1 MAISD
6 NDKKR
11 ILYPFEKTIYSPGY
25 TSGNYNYDSDLE
37 SRMFGTSINLNIVE
51 GKVECPTFIIERLYV
66 NLPSSTLVT
75 LSSIYVPLYSRFSK
89 NIKTISSVITAG
101 FDKVQWSN
109 RLMKVIMPNEEIYYI
124 NKGIIL
130 DKDMNP
136 IIVYTWDC
144 NIADKS
150 YDNPKVYVNPIVFT
164 KIDLPLYKDIVN
176 KFIPVLMT
184 EGFAVGGNYS
194 YYNSIVPTYSAGS
207 IKVIFEEYPLIRHSV
222 VPNTIGDHNTEIVQL
237 LENNREQL
245 LTNV

>member
-1 MAISD
+1 MAISE

-11 ILYPFEKTIYSPGY
+11 ILYPFERTIYSPGY
-25 TSGNYNYDSDLE
+25 TSGDYYYDSDLE
-37 SRMFGTSINLNIVE
+37 NRMFSTFINLNIIDY
-51 GKVECPTFIIERLYV
+51 KVECPVFIIQRLYN
-66 NLPSSTLVT
+66 NLASLTLESLNNVH
-75 LSSIYVPLYSRFSK
+75 VPLYSRFSK
-89 NIKTISSVITAG
+89 NIKTISSVINTG
-101 FDKVQWSN
+101 FDKVQWRD
-109 RLMKVIMPNEEIYYI
+109 RLMRVIMPSGEIYYI

-136 IIVYTWDC
+136 IIVYTWEC

-184 EGFAVGGNYS
+184 ERFTTHGYYRYS
-194 YYNSIVPTYSAGS
+194 NTGPTYSPGS

-237 LENNREQL
+237 LENNRELL

>member
-11 ILYPFEKTIYSPGY
+11 ILYPFEKTLFSPGY
-25 TSGNYNYDSDLE
+25 TSGNNNYASDLE
-37 SRMFGTSINLNIVE
+37 NRMFGTSINLNIIE
-51 GKVECPTFIIERLYV
+51 GKVECPTFIIGRLYV
-66 NLPSSTLVT
+66 NLPTSTLET
-75 LSSIYVPLYSRFSK
+75 LNSVCVPLYGRFSK
-89 NIKTISSVITAG
+89 NIKTVSSVVNTG
-101 FDKVQWSN
+101 FDKVQWRD

-184 EGFAVGGNYS
+184 EGFRAYS
-194 YYNSIVPTYSAGS
+194 NRYSNIGPTYSAGS

-245 LTNV
+245 LANV

>member
-11 ILYPFEKTIYSPGY
+11 ILYPFERTIYSPGY
-25 TSGNYNYDSDLE
+25 TGGSYNYDSDLE
-37 SRMFGTSINLNIVE
+37 NRMFGTSIPLNIVE

-66 NLPSSTLVT
+66 NLPTSTLET
-75 LSSIYVPLYSRFSK
+75 LDGVRVPLYSRLSK
-89 NIKTISSVITAG
+89 NIKTVSSVINAG

-144 NIADKS
+144 NIPDKS
-150 YDNPKVYVNPIVFT
+150 YDNPKVYVNPIIFT

-184 EGFAVGGNYS
+184 EGFTTHGYNRYS
-194 YYNSIVPTYSAGS
+194 ITGPTYPAGS

-222 VPNTIGDHNTEIVQL
+222 APNTIGDHNTEIVQL

>member
-1 MAISD
+1 MAISE

-25 TSGNYNYDSDLE
+25 TGGNHNYYSDLE

-51 GKVECPTFIIERLYV
+51 DKVECPTFIISRLYV
-66 NLPSSTLVT
+66 NLPTSTLDT
-75 LSSIYVPLYSRFSK
+75 LTNICVPLYSKFSK
-89 NIKTISSVITAG
+89 NIKTISSVINAG
-101 FDKVQWSN
+101 FDKVQWRD

-136 IIVYTWDC
+136 IIVYTLDC
-144 NIADKS
+144 NIIDKS
-150 YDNPKVYVNPIVFT
+150 YDNPKVYINPIVFT
-164 KIDLPLYKDIVN
+164 KIDLPLYKDIIN

-184 EGFAVGGNYS
+184 ERFTAYNNYS
-194 YYNSIVPTYSAGS
+194 RSTGPTYPAGS

-222 VPNTIGDHNTEIVQL
+222 VPNTTEDHNTEIIQL

-245 LTNV
+245 LTDV

>member
-1 MAISD
+1 MAISE

-11 ILYPFEKTIYSPGY
+11 ILYPFERPLYPPGY
-25 TSGNYNYDSDLE
+25 TSGNHNYDSDLE
-37 SRMFGTSINLNIVE
+37 NRMFGTSINLNIVD
-51 GKVECPTFIIERLYV
+51 GKVECPTFIIGRLYV
-66 NLPSSTLVT
+66 NLPTSTLET
-75 LSSIYVPLYSRFSK
+75 LNNICVPLYSKFSK
-89 NIKTISSVITAG
+89 NIKTVSSVINAG

-144 NIADKS
+144 DISDKS
-150 YDNPKVYVNPIVFT
+150 YNNPKVYVNPVVFT
-164 KIDLPLYKDIVN
+164 KIDLPLYKDIAN

-184 EGFAVGGNYS
+184 EGFTKHD
-194 YYNSIVPTYSAGS
+194 YYRHNDIGPIYPAGS

-222 VPNTIGDHNTEIVQL
+222 VPNTIGDHNTEIIQL

>member
-1 MAISD
+1 MAISE

-11 ILYPFEKTIYSPGY
+11 ILYPFEKTTDSPGY
-25 TSGNYNYDSDLE
+25 TSGNSIDNDLE
-37 SRMFGTSINLNIVE
+37 NRMFGTSINLNIVDD
-51 GKVECPTFIIERLYV
+51 KVECPTFIIGRLYV
-66 NLPSSTLVT
+66 NLLTSTLET
-75 LSSIYVPLYSRFSK
+75 LNNIYVPLYSKFSK
-89 NIKTISSVITAG
+89 NIKTVSSVINAG
-101 FDKVQWSN
+101 FDKVQWN
-109 RLMKVIMPNEEIYYI
+109 HRLMKVMMPNGEIYYI

-144 NIADKS
+144 NIANKS
-150 YDNPKVYVNPIVFT
+150 YDNPKVYINPIIFT

-184 EGFAVGGNYS
+184 EGFTAYS
-194 YYNSIVPTYSAGS
+194 YHRYSNIGPTYPAGS

-222 VPNTIGDHNTEIVQL
+222 VPNTAGDHNTEIIQL

>member
-1 MAISD
+1 MAISE

-11 ILYPFEKTIYSPGY
+11 ILYPFEKTVYSPGY
-25 TSGNYNYDSDLE
+25 TDGNHNYDSDLE
-37 SRMFGTSINLNIVE
+37 NRMFGTSINLNIVG
-51 GKVECPTFIIERLYV
+51 GKVECPTFIIGRLYV
-66 NLPSSTLVT
+66 NLPASTLEA
-75 LSSIYVPLYSRFSK
+75 LNNICVPLYSKFSK
-89 NIKTISSVITAG
+89 NIKTVSSVINAG
-101 FDKVQWSN
+101 FDKVQWSD

-144 NIADKS
+144 NITDKS
-150 YDNPKVYVNPIVFT
+150 YDNPRVYVNPIVFT

-184 EGFAVGGNYS
+184 EGFTTHGYS
-194 YYNSIVPTYSAGS
+194 RYSNTGPTYSPGS

-222 VPNTIGDHNTEIVQL
+222 VPNTIGDHNTEIIQL

>member
-1 MAISD
+1 MAISE

-11 ILYPFEKTIYSPGY
+11 ILYPFERTIYSPGY
-25 TSGNYNYDSDLE
+25 TSGDHYYDSDLE
-37 SRMFGTSINLNIVE
+37 NRMFGTSINLNIVE
-51 GKVECPTFIIERLYV
+51 GKVECPVFIIQRLY
-66 NLPSSTLVT
+66 NLPAVT
-75 LSSIYVPLYSRFSK
+75 LGALNNITIPLYSRFSK
-89 NIKTISSVITAG
+89 NIKTVSSVINAG
-101 FDKVQWSN
+101 FDKVQWCN
-109 RLMKVIMPNEEIYYI
+109 RLMKVIMPNEEVYYI

-144 NIADKS
+144 NITDKS
-150 YDNPKVYVNPIVFT
+150 YDNPKVYVNPVVFT
-164 KIDLPLYKDIVN
+164 KMDLPLYKDIVN

-184 EGFAVGGNYS
+184 EGFIVHGYS
-194 YYNSIVPTYSAGS
+194 RYSNTGPTYSPGS

-222 VPNTIGDHNTEIVQL
+222 APNTIGDHNTEIVQL

>member
-1 MAISD
+1 MAISEK
-6 NDKKR
+6 DKER

-25 TSGNYNYDSDLE
+25 TSGEYDFRDLE
-37 SRMFGTSINLNIVE
+37 NRMFGTSINLNIVDN
-51 GKVECPTFIIERLYV
+51 KVECPTFIIERLYG
-66 NLPSSTLVT
+66 NTPASTLET
-75 LSSIYVPLYSRFSK
+75 LNSICVPLYSRFSK
-89 NIKTISSVITAG
+89 NIKTVSSVINTG
-101 FDKVQWSN
+101 FDKVQWRD
-109 RLMKVIMPNEEIYYI
+109 RLMKVIMPNEESYYI

-144 NIADKS
+144 NISDKS
-150 YDNPKVYVNPIVFT
+150 YDNPKVYVNPIIFT

-184 EGFAVGGNYS
+184 EGFTVYGYS
-194 YYNSIVPTYSAGS
+194 RYSDRGLTYSPGS

-222 VPNTIGDHNTEIVQL
+222 VPNTIGDHNTEIIQL

-245 LTNV
+245 LINV

>member
-11 ILYPFEKTIYSPGY
+11 ILYPFEKTLYSPGY
-25 TSGNYNYDSDLE
+25 TSGNFNFDNDLE
-37 SRMFGTSINLNIVE
+37 NRMFGTSINLNIVD
-51 GKVECPTFIIERLYV
+51 GKVECPTFIIGRLYV
-66 NLPSSTLVT
+66 NLPTSTLET
-75 LSSIYVPLYSRFSK
+75 LNNICVPLYSKFSK
-89 NIKTISSVITAG
+89 NIKTVSSVINAG
-101 FDKVQWSN
+101 FDKVPWRA
-109 RLMKVIMPNEEIYYI
+109 RLMKVIMPNGEIYYI

-150 YDNPKVYVNPIVFT
+150 YNNPKVYINPIVFT
-164 KIDLPLYKDIVN
+164 KIDLPLYKDIIN

-184 EGFAVGGNYS
+184 EEFTVYGYNR
-194 YYNSIVPTYSAGS
+194 YYNTGPIYSAGS

-222 VPNTIGDHNTEIVQL
+222 VPNTTEDHNTEIVQL

>member
-11 ILYPFEKTIYSPGY
+11 ILYPFERTLLPTGF
-25 TSGNYNYDSDLE
+25 TSVNYNDTTELE
-37 SRMFGTSINLNIVE
+37 NRMFESSINLNIIDY
-51 GKVECPTFIIERLYV
+51 KVECPAFIIYRLYN
-66 NLPSSTLVT
+66 NLPTATLESLNNIV
-75 LSSIYVPLYSRFSK
+75 VPLYSKLSK
-89 NIKTISSVITAG
+89 NIKTVSSVINIG
-101 FDKVQWSN
+101 FDKVQWIN
-109 RLMKVIMPNEEIYYI
+109 RLLKAIMANGEIYYI

-144 NIADKS
+144 DVSNKN

-184 EGFAVGGNYS
+184 EGVTTYG
-194 YYNSIVPTYSAGS
+194 YYINSGINSTYPAGS
-207 IKVIFEEYPLIRHSV
+207 IKVIYEEYPHIRHSV
-222 VPNTIGDHNTEIVQL
+222 VPNTIENHNTEIIQL
-237 LENNREQL
+237 LENNRELL

>member
-25 TSGNYNYDSDLE
+25 TSGDHNYASDLE
-37 SRMFGTSINLNIVE
+37 NRMFGVSINLNIIDY
-51 GKVECPTFIIERLYV
+51 KVECPVFIIQRLY
-66 NLPSSTLVT
+66 NSLIATALETLDT
-75 LSSIYVPLYSRFSK
+75 IIVPLYSKFSK
-89 NIKTISSVITAG
+89 NIKTISSVINTG
-101 FDKVQWSN
+101 FDKVQWRD
-109 RLMKVIMPNEEIYYI
+109 RLMKVIMSNGEIYYI

-144 NIADKS
+144 NVSDKS
-150 YDNPKVYVNPIVFT
+150 HDNPKVYINPIIFT

-184 EGFAVGGNYS
+184 EEFTVYGTYRHSMG
-194 YYNSIVPTYSAGS
+194 PTYSAGS
-207 IKVIFEEYPLIRHSV
+207 IKVIFEEYPHIRHSI
-222 VPNTIGDHNTEIVQL
+222 VPNTIEDHNTEIVQL
-237 LENNREQL
+237 LENDRELL

>member
-1 MAISD
+1 MAISE

-25 TSGNYNYDSDLE
+25 TSGNSNFDNDLE
-37 SRMFGTSINLNIVE
+37 NRMFGTSINLNIVD
-51 GKVECPTFIIERLYV
+51 GKVECPTFIIKKLYID
-66 NLPSSTLVT
+66 LPTFTLET
-75 LSSIYVPLYSRFSK
+75 LNNIYVPLYSKFSK
-89 NIKTISSVITAG
+89 NIKTVSSVINTG

-144 NIADKS
+144 NITDKS
-150 YDNPKVYVNPIVFT
+150 YDNPRVYVNPIVFT

-184 EGFAVGGNYS
+184 EGFTTHGYS
-194 YYNSIVPTYSAGS
+194 RYSNTGPTYSPGS
-207 IKVIFEEYPLIRHSV
+207 IKVIFEEYPLVRHSV
-222 VPNTIGDHNTEIVQL
+222 VPNTIVDHNTEIIQL

-245 LTNV
+245 LANV

>member
-11 ILYPFEKTIYSPGY
+11 ILYPFERTIYSPGY
-25 TSGNYNYDSDLE
+25 TVGNHNFDSDLE
-37 SRMFGTSINLNIVE
+37 NRMFGTSINLNIVE

-66 NLPSSTLVT
+66 NLPTSTLET
-75 LSSIYVPLYSRFSK
+75 LDGVHVLLYSRFSK
-89 NIKTISSVITAG
+89 NIKTVSSVINAG
-101 FDKVQWSN
+101 FDKVQWRD

-130 DKDMNP
+130 DKNMNP

-144 NIADKS
+144 NISDKS
-150 YDNPKVYVNPIVFT
+150 YDNPKVYVNPIIFT

-184 EGFAVGGNYS
+184 EGFTTHGYS
-194 YYNSIVPTYSAGS
+194 RYSNIGPTYSPGS
-207 IKVIFEEYPLIRHSV
+207 IKVIFEEYPLVRHSV
-222 VPNTIGDHNTEIVQL
+222 VPNTIVDHNTEIIQL

>member
-1 MAISD
+1 MAISE

-11 ILYPFEKTIYSPGY
+11 ILYPFERTIYSPGY
-25 TSGNYNYDSDLE
+25 TRGNHNYNSDLE
-37 SRMFGTSINLNIVE
+37 NRMFGTSINLNIVE

-66 NLPSSTLVT
+66 NLPESTLDA
-75 LSSIYVPLYSRFSK
+75 LNNICVPLYSKFSK
-89 NIKTISSVITAG
+89 NIKTVSSVINAG
-101 FDKVQWSN
+101 FDKVQWGN

-144 NIADKS
+144 DISDKS
-150 YDNPKVYVNPIVFT
+150 YDNPKVYVNPVVFT
-164 KIDLPLYKDIVN
+164 KMDLPLYKDIVN

-184 EGFAVGGNYS
+184 EGFTAQGYRRYS
-194 YYNSIVPTYSAGS
+194 STGPTYSAGS

-222 VPNTIGDHNTEIVQL
+222 APNTIGDHNTEIIQL

-245 LTNV
+245 LANV

>member
-11 ILYPFEKTIYSPGY
+11 ILYPFEKTLYSPGY
-25 TSGNYNYDSDLE
+25 TGGDHNYASDLE
-37 SRMFGTSINLNIVE
+37 NRMFGVSINLNIVE
-51 GKVECPTFIIERLYV
+51 NKVECPVFIIQRLYNQLTV
-66 NLPSSTLVT
+66 EALESLNNIT
-75 LSSIYVPLYSRFSK
+75 VPLYSRFSK
-89 NIKTISSVITAG
+89 NIKTISSVINAG
-101 FDKVQWSN
+101 FDKVQWKD

-144 NIADKS
+144 NISNKS
-150 YDNPKVYVNPIVFT
+150 YDNPKVYVNPIIFT

-176 KFIPVLMT
+176 KFIPVLMIGEFT
-184 EGFAVGGNYS
+184 VYGYHRYS
-194 YYNSIVPTYSAGS
+194 NLGPTYSAGS

-222 VPNTIGDHNTEIVQL
+222 APNTIGDHNTEIVQL

>member
-11 ILYPFEKTIYSPGY
+11 ILYPFEKTIFSPGY
-25 TSGNYNYDSDLE
+25 ISGNHDYNSDLE
-37 SRMFGTSINLNIVE
+37 NRMFGTSINLNIVE
-51 GKVECPTFIIERLYV
+51 GKVECPTFIVGRLYT
-66 NLPSSTLVT
+66 NLPTSTLET
-75 LSSIYVPLYSRFSK
+75 LDGVRVPLYSRFSK
-89 NIKTISSVITAG
+89 NIKTVSSVINAG
-101 FDKVQWSN
+101 FDKVQWRD

-130 DKDMNP
+130 DKNMNP

-150 YDNPKVYVNPIVFT
+150 YNNPKVYINPIVFT
-164 KIDLPLYKDIVN
+164 KIDLPLYKDIIN

-184 EGFAVGGNYS
+184 ERFTVYS
-194 YYNSIVPTYSAGS
+194 YSRYIDTGTTYSAGS
-207 IKVIFEEYPLIRHSV
+207 IKVVFEEYPFIRHSV
-222 VPNTIGDHNTEIVQL
+222 VPNTIGDHNAEIVQL

>member
-1 MAISD
+1 MAISE

-11 ILYPFEKTIYSPGY
+11 ILYPFERTVYSPGY
-25 TSGNYNYDSDLE
+25 TSGNHNYDSDLE
-37 SRMFGTSINLNIVE
+37 NRMFGTSINLNIIE
-51 GKVECPTFIIERLYV
+51 GKVECPTFIIGRLYV
-66 NLPSSTLVT
+66 NLSASTLEA
-75 LSSIYVPLYSRFSK
+75 LNNICVPLYSKFSK
-89 NIKTISSVITAG
+89 NIKTISSVINAG

-144 NIADKS
+144 NIVNKN

-164 KIDLPLYKDIVN
+164 RIDLPLYKDIVN

-184 EGFAVGGNYS
+184 EGFTAYD
-194 YYNSIVPTYSAGS
+194 YNRYNNGSTYSAGS

-222 VPNTIGDHNTEIVQL
+222 VPNTTEDHNTEIIQL

>member
-1 MAISD
+1 MAISE

-11 ILYPFEKTIYSPGY
+11 ILYPFEKTIYYYGY
-25 TSGNYNYDSDLE
+25 TSGNPYHDSDLE
-37 SRMFGTSINLNIVE
+37 NRMFGTSINLNIVE
-51 GKVECPTFIIERLYV
+51 SKVECPTFIIERLYIGI
-66 NLPSSTLVT
+66 PASTLET
-75 LSSIYVPLYSRFSK
+75 LNSVCVPLYSRFSK
-89 NIKTISSVITAG
+89 NIKTVSSVINTG
-101 FDKVQWSN
+101 FDKVQWRS

-150 YDNPKVYVNPIVFT
+150 YDNPKVYINPIIFT
-164 KIDLPLYKDIVN
+164 KIDLPLYKDIIN

-184 EGFAVGGNYS
+184 EGFTVYGNNRYSNVGS
-194 YYNSIVPTYSAGS
+194 TYSAGS

-222 VPNTIGDHNTEIVQL
+222 VPNTTENHNTEIVQL
-237 LENNREQL
+237 LENNRELL

>member
-25 TSGNYNYDSDLE
+25 TSGNSNFDNDLE
-37 SRMFGTSINLNIVE
+37 NRMFGTSINLNIVE
-51 GKVECPTFIIERLYV
+51 GKVECPTFIIGRLYV
-66 NLPSSTLVT
+66 TLPTSTLEA
-75 LSSIYVPLYSRFSK
+75 LNNICVPLYSKFSK
-89 NIKTISSVITAG
+89 NIKTVSSVINAG
-101 FDKVQWSN
+101 FDKVQWDS
-109 RLMKVIMPNEEIYYI
+109 RLMKVIMPNGEIYYI

-150 YDNPKVYVNPIVFT
+150 YNNPKVYINPIVFT
-164 KIDLPLYKDIVN
+164 RIDLPLYKDIIN

-184 EGFAVGGNYS
+184 EEFTVYGYNR
-194 YYNSIVPTYSAGS
+194 YYNTGPIYSAGS

-245 LTNV
+245 LINV

>member
-1 MAISD
+1 MAISE

-11 ILYPFEKTIYSPGY
+11 ILYPFERTIYSPGY
-25 TSGNYNYDSDLE
+25 TSDNHNYNSDLE
-37 SRMFGTSINLNIVE
+37 NRMFGTSINLNIVE
-51 GKVECPTFIIERLYV
+51 GKVECPTFIIWRLYV
-66 NLPSSTLVT
+66 NLPTSTLET
-75 LSSIYVPLYSRFSK
+75 LNSVCVPLYSKFSK
-89 NIKTISSVITAG
+89 NIKTVSSVINAG
-101 FDKVQWSN
+101 FDKVQWRD

-130 DKDMNP
+130 DKEMNP

-144 NIADKS
+144 NISDKS
-150 YDNPKVYVNPIVFT
+150 YDNPKVYINPKVFT

-184 EGFAVGGNYS
+184 EGFTVYDNSRYSNVG
-194 YYNSIVPTYSAGS
+194 PTYPIGS

-222 VPNTIGDHNTEIVQL
+222 VPNTIEDHNTEIVQL
-237 LENNREQL
+237 LENNRELL

>member
-1 MAISD
+1 MAISE

-25 TSGNYNYDSDLE
+25 TSGDHYYDSDLE
-37 SRMFGTSINLNIVE
+37 NRMFGTSINLNIVE
-51 GKVECPTFIIERLYV
+51 GKVECPTFIIERV
-66 NLPSSTLVT
+66 FINMPASTLET
-75 LSSIYVPLYSRFSK
+75 LNSICVPLYSRFSK
-89 NIKTISSVITAG
+89 NIKTVSSVINAG
-101 FDKVQWSN
+101 FDKVQWSS

-144 NIADKS
+144 NITDKN

-164 KIDLPLYKDIVN
+164 RIDLPLYKDIVN

-184 EGFAVGGNYS
+184 ERFTVYNHRYS
-194 YYNSIVPTYSAGS
+194 YGGPTYLAGS
-207 IKVIFEEYPLIRHSV
+207 IKVIFEEYPLVRHSV
-222 VPNTIGDHNTEIVQL
+222 VPNTIGDHNTEIIQL

>member
-25 TSGNYNYDSDLE
+25 TGDSYNYDSDLE
-37 SRMFGTSINLNIVE
+37 NRMFGTFINLNIVD
-51 GKVECPTFIIERLYV
+51 GKVECPTFIIGRLYV
-66 NLPSSTLVT
+66 NLPTSTLET
-75 LSSIYVPLYSRFSK
+75 LNSIYVPLYSKSSK
-89 NIKTISSVITAG
+89 NIKTISSVINTG

-144 NIADKS
+144 NITDKS
-150 YDNPKVYVNPIVFT
+150 YDNPRVYVNPIVFT

-184 EGFAVGGNYS
+184 EGFTVYGYS
-194 YYNSIVPTYSAGS
+194 RYSDRGLTYSPGS

-222 VPNTIGDHNTEIVQL
+222 APNTIENHNTEIIQL

-245 LTNV
+245 LANV

>member
-1 MAISD
+1 MAISE

-11 ILYPFEKTIYSPGY
+11 ILYPFERTIYSPGY
-25 TSGNYNYDSDLE
+25 TSGNYNCDNDLE
-37 SRMFGTSINLNIVE
+37 NRMFGTSINLNIVD
-51 GKVECPTFIIERLYV
+51 GKVECPTFIIGRLYV
-66 NLPSSTLVT
+66 NLPTSTLET
-75 LSSIYVPLYSRFSK
+75 LNNICVPLYSKFSK
-89 NIKTISSVITAG
+89 NIKTVSSVINAG
-101 FDKVQWSN
+101 FDKVQWNS
-109 RLMKVIMPNEEIYYI
+109 RLMKVIMPNGEIYYI

-144 NIADKS
+144 NIANKS
-150 YDNPKVYVNPIVFT
+150 YDNPKVYINPIIFT

-184 EGFAVGGNYS
+184 ERFTTYGYNRYS
-194 YYNSIVPTYSAGS
+194 NIGPTYPAGS

-222 VPNTIGDHNTEIVQL
+222 VPNTTEDHNTEIVQL

-245 LTNV
+245 LINV

>member
-25 TSGNYNYDSDLE
+25 TGGNHDYASDLE
-37 SRMFGTSINLNIVE
+37 NRMFGTSINLNIVE
-51 GKVECPTFIIERLYV
+51 GKVECPTFIISRLYV
-66 NLPSSTLVT
+66 NLPASTLET
-75 LSSIYVPLYSRFSK
+75 LNSIYVPLYSKFSK
-89 NIKTISSVITAG
+89 NIKTISSVINAG

-130 DKDMNP
+130 DKNMDP

-144 NIADKS
+144 NVENKT
-150 YDNPKVYVNPIVFT
+150 YDNPKVYINPNVFT
-164 KIDLPLYKDIVN
+164 KIDLPLYKDIIN

-184 EGFAVGGNYS
+184 EGFTAYGYNRYS
-194 YYNSIVPTYSAGS
+194 EGVSTHSAGS
-207 IKVIFEEYPLIRHSV
+207 IKVIFEKYPIIRHSV

-237 LENNREQL
+237 LENNRELL

>member
-11 ILYPFEKTIYSPGY
+11 ILYPFEKTIYYPGY
-25 TSGNYNYDSDLE
+25 TGGNTNCNSDLE
-37 SRMFGTSINLNIVE
+37 NRMFGNSINLNIVE
-51 GKVECPTFIIERLYV
+51 SKVECPVFIIQRLYN
-66 NLPSSTLVT
+66 NLTTTTLES
-75 LSSIYVPLYSRFSK
+75 LNSITVPLYSRFSK
-89 NIKTISSVITAG
+89 NIKTVSSVINTG
-101 FDKVQWSN
+101 FDKVQWRD
-109 RLMKVIMPNEEIYYI
+109 RLMEVIMPNGEIYYI

-144 NIADKS
+144 NITDKS

-184 EGFAVGGNYS
+184 EEFTVYGNSRYSNVG
-194 YYNSIVPTYSAGS
+194 PTYPVGS

-222 VPNTIGDHNTEIVQL
+222 VPNTIEDHNTEIVQL
-237 LENNREQL
+237 LENNRELL